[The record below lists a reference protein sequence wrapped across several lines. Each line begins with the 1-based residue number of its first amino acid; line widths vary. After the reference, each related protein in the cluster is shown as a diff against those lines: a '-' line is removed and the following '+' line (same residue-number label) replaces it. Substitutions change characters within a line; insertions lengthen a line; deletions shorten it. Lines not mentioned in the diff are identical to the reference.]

1 MAKINSLAE
10 LQKKREELQAAAD
23 QMKKDKVVV
32 NVSLATC
39 GIASGGRE
47 VMAALQDEVKAQG
60 LSNVEFVQ
68 SGCMTY
74 CYAEPTVEIS
84 LPGQEPVVFGKVDAE
99 KAKALVEKYIKNGEM
114 VDGVIPVGYD
124 RVVF

>member
-23 QMKKDKVVV
+23 QMKKDNVVV

-60 LSNVEFVQ
+60 LGNVEFVQ

-84 LPGQEPVVFGKVDAE
+84 LPGKEPVVFGKVDAE
-99 KAKALVEKYIKNGEM
+99 KAKVLVEKYIKNGEM
-114 VDGVIPVGYD
+114 VDGVIPVGYE

>member
-10 LQKKREELQAAAD
+10 LQKKCEELQATAA

-60 LSNVEFVQ
+60 LGNVEFVQ

-84 LPGQEPVVFGKVDAE
+84 LPGKEPVVFGKVDAE
-99 KAKALVEKYIKNGEM
+99 KAKVLVEKYIKNGEM
-114 VDGVIPVGYD
+114 VDGVIPVGYE

>member
-10 LQKKREELQAAAD
+10 LQKKCEELQATAA

-84 LPGQEPVVFGKVDAE
+84 LPGKEPVVFGKVDAE
-99 KAKALVEKYIKNGEM
+99 KAKVLVEKYIKNGEM
-114 VDGVIPVGYD
+114 VDGVIPVGYE

>member
-1 MAKINSLAE
+1 MAKIQSLAE
-10 LQKKREELQAAAD
+10 LLKKREELQAAAA
-23 QMKKDKVVV
+23 QTKKDKVVV

-39 GIASGGRE
+39 GIASGGKE
-47 VMAALQDEVKAQG
+47 ILAVMRDEAKAQG
-60 LSNVEFVQ
+60 LDNVEFVQ

-84 LPGQEPVVFGKVDAE
+84 LPGQAPVVFGRVDKE
-99 KAKALVEKYIKNGEM
+99 KAKVLVAKYIKSGEL
-114 VDGVIPVGYD
+114 VDGVIPIAYE

>member
-1 MAKINSLAE
+1 
-10 LQKKREELQAAAD
+10 
-23 QMKKDKVVV
+23 
-32 NVSLATC
+32 
-39 GIASGGRE
+39 
-47 VMAALQDEVKAQG
+47 MAALQDEVKAQG
-60 LSNVEFVQ
+60 LGNVEFVQ

-99 KAKALVEKYIKNGEM
+99 KAKVLVEKYIKNGEM